1 VQGFSPRLD
10 AALVF
15 AARAH
20 RAQVRKGTDIPYIIH
35 PVQVSLILLRHG
47 FDEDLAIA
55 GLLHDTV
62 EDTDSTIE
70 DIAATFGAGDAAL
83 VAAVTEE
90 KIDDGGERRPW
101 RVRKQE
107 QLDHLAGAGA
117 RVAALKAADA
127 LHNSASTLADL
138 RRAGPEV
145 WDRFNAPVKDSLW
158 YYGQVAALVARGL
171 GDHAL
176 ARELQATVDEMARLS
191 ARAAP

>member
-1 VQGFSPRLD
+1 MQGFSQRLD

-20 RAQVRKGTDIPYIIH
+20 RKQVRKGSDIPYIIH
-35 PVQVSLILLRHG
+35 PVQVSLILQRHG

-62 EDTDSTIE
+62 EDTGASLDE
-70 DIAATFGAGDAAL
+70 IAAAFGDEVRAL
-83 VAAVTEE
+83 VAAVTEA
-90 KIDDGGERRPW
+90 KTDDTGERRPW

-107 QLDHLAGAGA
+107 QLDHLAAAGA

-138 RRAGPEV
+138 HNSGPAI
-145 WDRFNAPVKDSLW
+145 WRRFNAPVEDSLW
-158 YYGQVAALVARGL
+158 YYGQVAALVRNHL

-176 ARELQATVDEMARLS
+176 ARELEDTVAQMAALS
-191 ARAAP
+191 ASAAP